1 MEYQV
6 LDRSDSRYPARL
18 VERLGAEAPARL
30 YYHGPLELLARP
42 TLASMCADSI
52 GGAGLMATNQLLFTI
67 REYELNYIGGWHSIM
82 ETEIF
87 RLGLW
92 RYNHTVT
99 LFTAKGLAHETFDSF
114 LLDRFYPPLDKFP
127 EKREYIRRSGANELL
142 VLSIVEPDTSRSLR
156 LNVVERNWIACA
168 LADFIFIPYA
178 PKGSKTYALAKRVK
192 EAGWPVFTVDDPPG
206 ASLHELGIV
215 GLNRKSIG
223 MFLEGLGAKLTT
235 LTRKTIAEGP
245 RDDGRIVLES
255 PPVKRR
261 NTQSVLPFASDK
273 PARKRRG
280 RQPGRS
286 S

>member
-6 LDRSDSRYPARL
+6 LERSDSRYPKRL
-18 VERLGAEAPARL
+18 IERLGAEAPPRL
-30 YYHGPLELLARP
+30 YYHGPLDLLARP
-42 TLASMCADSI
+42 TLASMCADST
-52 GGAGLMATNQLLFTI
+52 GGIAMMAANQLLFTI
-67 REYELNYIGGWHSIM
+67 REYELNYVGGWHSIM

-99 LFTAKGLAHETFDSF
+99 LFTAKGLGHETFDSY
-114 LLDRFYPPLDKFP
+114 LLDRFYPPMDKFP
-127 EKREYIRRSGANELL
+127 ERKEFYLRAEADELL
-142 VLSIVEPDTSRSLR
+142 VLSIVEPETSRSLR
-156 LNVVERNWIACA
+156 LNVVERNWVACA

-206 ASLHELGIV
+206 ASLHELGIT
-215 GLNRKSIG
+215 GFSRKSIG

-245 RDDGRIVLES
+245 RDDGRIVIEP

-261 NTQSVLPFASDK
+261 NTQSVLPFVSDK
-273 PARKRRG
+273 PARKRRS
-280 RQPGRS
+280 RKP
-286 S
+286 